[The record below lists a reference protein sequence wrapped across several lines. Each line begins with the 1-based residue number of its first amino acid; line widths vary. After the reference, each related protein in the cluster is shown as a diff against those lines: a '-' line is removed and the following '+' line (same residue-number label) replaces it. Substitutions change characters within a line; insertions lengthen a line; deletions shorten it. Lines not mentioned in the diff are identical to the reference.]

1 MNCFKIISPN
11 NGPIN
16 YLYILKDGRL
26 VVCFESGILNIYNP
40 KDNYSLEISIQIHRK
55 DISNIIEL
63 SNSNLVT
70 SSWDSTLKI
79 IEINQEKYKILQSL
93 EGHESYIDKVIN
105 PYENL
110 LISISEDQFFK
121 TWEKDLN
128 TNKYICTNTIRFQ
141 EAHSYCNILKIKNNE
156 FITSS
161 VIERKIKFWNLE
173 NLKEI
178 KTIENISTNWSSQ
191 NMILINE
198 KLLMIGG
205 TNFEGFYII
214 NIITR
219 QLMLIIKGPSRIY
232 SIIKSMDDTF
242 ICGLNNKNG
251 IPSIQFFNY
260 YCDNI
265 DIIYEEKNA
274 HNDKIFSVVQF
285 DNGIIASGSEDGVI
299 KLWSRI

>member
-26 VVCFESGILNIYNP
+26 VVCFESGILNVYNP

-205 TNFEGFYII
+205 SNFEGFYLI

-219 QLMLIIKGPSRIY
+219 QLMIIIKGPSRIY
-232 SIIKSMDDTF
+232 SIIKSMDDNF
-242 ICGLNNKNG
+242 ICGLSNQNG
-251 IPSIQFFNY
+251 IPSIQIFKY
-260 YCDNI
+260 YADNI
-265 DIIYEEKNA
+265 NIIYEEKNA
-274 HNDKIFSVVQF
+274 HNDRIFSVVQF
-285 DNGIIASGSEDGVI
+285 DNGIIASASEDTVI
-299 KLWSRI
+299 KLWSLV

>member
-1 MNCFKIISPN
+1 MKCFKIISPN
-11 NGPIN
+11 KGGIN
-16 YLYILKDGRL
+16 YLYILKDERL
-26 VVCFESGILNIYNP
+26 VVCFESGFLNIYNP
-40 KDNYSLEISIQIHRK
+40 KNNYSLEICTQIHRK
-55 DISNIIEL
+55 EISNIIEL
-63 SNSNLVT
+63 SNLNLVT
-70 SSWDSTLKI
+70 CSWDSTLKI
-79 IEINQEKYKILQSL
+79 IEINEEKYRILQTL
-93 EGHESYIDKVIN
+93 EGHENYIDKVIN
-105 PYENL
+105 PIENL

-128 TNKYICTNTIRFQ
+128 TNKYICTNTIHFQ
-141 EAHSYCNILKIKNNE
+141 EKYSYCNILKIKNNE

-198 KLLMIGG
+198 NLLMIGG
-205 TNFEGFYII
+205 SDFEGFYII

-232 SIIKSMDDTF
+232 SIIKSIDDNF

-251 IPSIQFFNY
+251 NPSIQIFNY
-260 YCDNI
+260 YSDNI
-265 DIIYEEKNA
+265 DIIYEEKKA
-274 HNDKIFSVVQF
+274 HNDKIFSVIQF
-285 DNGIIASGSEDGVI
+285 DNGIIASGSEDTVI
-299 KLWSRI
+299 KLWSQI